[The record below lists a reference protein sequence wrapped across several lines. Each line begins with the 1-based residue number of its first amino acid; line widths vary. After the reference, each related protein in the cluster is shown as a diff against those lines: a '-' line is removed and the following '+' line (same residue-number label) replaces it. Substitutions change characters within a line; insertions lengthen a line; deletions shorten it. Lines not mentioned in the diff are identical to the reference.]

1 LLERFETTWEKSK
14 LYLTSANDIKNI
26 VNYYKIIQ
34 TAKSKSRK
42 FESALETFDST
53 IFFTI
58 PNILVLYSA
67 FEFDSGLFRNKYSN
81 IVHNE
86 KAKDVYES
94 LISKVLGLAKDEK
107 DKLFIKLEYILL
119 DETDDTNKDYN

>member
-1 LLERFETTWEKSK
+1 
-14 LYLTSANDIKNI
+14 
-26 VNYYKIIQ
+26 
-34 TAKSKSRK
+34 
-42 FESALETFDST
+42 
-53 IFFTI
+53 
-58 PNILVLYSA
+58 
-67 FEFDSGLFRNKYSN
+67 
-81 IVHNE
+81 VHNE

>member
-1 LLERFETTWEKSK
+1 